1 MQSLIGQPAPSFTS
15 TRSDG
20 EPYTLTPATAGVPI
34 VLFFYPKSGSYGCT
48 KEVCQFQAMTE
59 KENFKRSGVLVV
71 GVSPDPVDRQRAFVE
86 KQKISVSLRAMWKVL
101 IVKQLQYPLLSDVD
115 GEARKAYGVG
125 KHMLGP
131 STRTTFV
138 IDKTGKVRAVFD
150 AMMNF
155 AGHGKFVDK
164 ELDKLDAEASA
175 ETPTSAAPVAT
186 EA

>member
-20 EPYTLTPATAGVPI
+20 EPYTLTPATSGVPI

-86 KQKISVSLRAMWKVL
+86 KQKIS
-101 IVKQLQYPLLSDVD
+101 YPLLSDVD

-175 ETPTSAAPVAT
+175 ETPTSADPVPVAT

>member
-1 MQSLIGQPAPSFTS
+1 MQSLVGQPAPSFT
-15 TRSDG
+15 TSDSNG
-20 EPYTLTPATAGVPI
+20 APYTLTPASVGVPI

-59 KENFKRSGVLVV
+59 KETFKRAGVLVV
-71 GVSPDPVDRQRAFVE
+71 GVSPDPVDKQKAFVE
-86 KQKISVSLRAMWKVL
+86 KQKIS
-101 IVKQLQYPLLSDVD
+101 YPLLSDVS
-115 GEARKAYGVG
+115 GEARKAYGVT

-138 IDKTGKVRAVFD
+138 IDKTGTVRAVFD

-164 ELDKLDAEASA
+164 ELDKLEAEAASA
-175 ETPTSAAPVAT
+175 TAVVDAPASEAEAAPVAS
-186 EA
+186 EPDA